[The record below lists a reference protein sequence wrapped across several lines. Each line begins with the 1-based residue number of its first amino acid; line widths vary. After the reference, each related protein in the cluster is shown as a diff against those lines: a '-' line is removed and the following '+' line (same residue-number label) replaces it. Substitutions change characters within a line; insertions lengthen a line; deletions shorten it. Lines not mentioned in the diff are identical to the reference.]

1 MIGVELTKDFFG
13 SFVNQDN
20 LDKILKEK
28 NYVVLSSLYEYACKD
43 EDACD
48 AENWHKDYYTKTYSK
63 RRYIIGQLLKFSSA
77 GKGFDMSYKLDSG
90 LIVINDKFIV
100 APRAGKWRV
109 KGKGIW
115 YRYSKAKPSEFIKKY
130 VLKEKE

>member
-1 MIGVELTKDFFG
+1 VELTKDFFG

-28 NYVVLSSLYEYACKD
+28 NYQALAFLYEYSRKD
-43 EDACD
+43 EIAC
-48 AENWHKDYYTKTYSK
+48 AEENWHKDYYTETYRK
-63 RRYIIGQLLKFSSA
+63 RRCVIGQLLKFSLV

-109 KGKGIW
+109 KGKGKW
-115 YRYSKAKPSEFIKKY
+115 YRYSKDRPWEFITKY
-130 VLKEKE
+130 VLRK